1 VLTLATVTL
10 SLISFGYF
18 ISNTELKYEDG
29 CIHIIKKGYSINNI
43 TKNSCTVF
51 KEQST
56 FDSFK
61 KLQMAFELHCNIS
74 IFPYANSFINCSRPF
89 TCNKVYII

>member
-10 SLISFGYF
+10 SLISFRYF

-29 CIHIIKKGYSINNI
+29 CIHIIKKGYSINKS

-61 KLQMAFELHCNIS
+61 KVTDGFL
-74 IFPYANSFINCSRPF
+74 R
-89 TCNKVYII
+89 YIAVFQFFLTQTVLLIVQGHLLVTKYR